1 MFTIKELVDE
11 LKKQECYTKFIK
23 DNKDAFLCA
32 GFFVINPE
40 GGDDKF
46 QLDFYLPKKKQ
57 IAISEYPFKEIRI
70 QKDKMESIMPIDE
83 ELIQVDLSDIGEI
96 VEEAKAANNNEQTT
110 TKIIAVLKD
119 GIWNLTCM
127 SNTLDLIR
135 IKVSASNE
143 QILQFEKVG
152 LMEMVRV
159 ERKDMKKDEKNN
171 KKGKKTK

>member
-1 MFTIKELVDE
+1 MYKIQELYEE
-11 LKKQECYTKFIK
+11 LKKQECYKKFIK

-32 GFFVINPE
+32 GFFVINLVDGE
-40 GGDDKF
+40 DKF
-46 QLDFYLPKKKQ
+46 QLDFYIPKKKR

-70 QKDKMESIMPIDE
+70 QKDKMESMMPLDE
-83 ELIQVDLSDIGEI
+83 LMIQVDLSDVEEI
-96 VEEAKAANNNEQTT
+96 VEEAKAGNNNEQIT

-127 SNTLDLIR
+127 SDTLDLIR

-152 LMEMVRV
+152 LMEMVRI
-159 ERKDMKKDEKNN
+159 ERKDKKKEN
-171 KKGKKTK
+171 KLDKK